1 MKLTESQLRKIIRS
15 VLMVEEDNKQ
25 ASSNLSVKEIEG
37 TSYRVVFENNNNNL
51 SEAIFVPKDLKT
63 NGYLYKIDLKNS
75 SLDPNNLSV
84 KILTTPQGIDSS
96 NLEKMFESIG
106 NKSFFI
112 NNKNFEKQS
121 IADLVEAIAGSL
133 NNKIVSL
140 SESNNL
146 FEAISAADF
155 AALLKSSDSSD
166 ASSNSENEKAAIV
179 PTEIDKIIGKTRQL
193 REYHDSN
200 FKDTVGNGT
209 PIADWADYPKS
220 YSISDAYDDYPSE
233 LKKDENG
240 NMLVPAISF
249 KIRNTEIIFGMEPID
264 SNVSLSFKIKSV
276 NGGKLYNAKTDA
288 VYKLAE
294 YDIVTDESGKDGK
307 GRIFAGSGFTLSEQ
321 EFKHIALKMLASFLT
336 NAKKKIK

>member
-84 KILTTPQGIDSS
+84 KILTTPQGVDSS

-133 NNKIVSL
+133 NNKIVTL
-140 SESNNL
+140 NESKNRN
-146 FEAISAADF
+146 F
-155 AALLKSSDSSD
+155 LKIYM
-166 ASSNSENEKAAIV
+166 K
-179 PTEIDKIIGKTRQL
+179 
-193 REYHDSN
+193 
-200 FKDTVGNGT
+200 
-209 PIADWADYPKS
+209 
-220 YSISDAYDDYPSE
+220 
-233 LKKDENG
+233 
-240 NMLVPAISF
+240 
-249 KIRNTEIIFGMEPID
+249 
-264 SNVSLSFKIKSV
+264 
-276 NGGKLYNAKTDA
+276 
-288 VYKLAE
+288 
-294 YDIVTDESGKDGK
+294 
-307 GRIFAGSGFTLSEQ
+307 
-321 EFKHIALKMLASFLT
+321 
-336 NAKKKIK
+336 